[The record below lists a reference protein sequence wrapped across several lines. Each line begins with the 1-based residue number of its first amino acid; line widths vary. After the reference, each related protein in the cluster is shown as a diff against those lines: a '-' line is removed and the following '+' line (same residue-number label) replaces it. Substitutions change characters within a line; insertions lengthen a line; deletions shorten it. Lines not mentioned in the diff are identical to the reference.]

1 MGRWRGDITVKG
13 AGEGENGVAMDGE
26 EGEETETIGL
36 VKSVVEDREKK
47 ACDDNKERI
56 EI

>member
-1 MGRWRGDITVKG
+1 M

-36 VKSVVEDREKK
+36 VKSVVKAREKN
-47 ACDDNKERI
+47 ASDDNKERT